1 MEAMDAVA
9 NRVEPASERG
19 LGGDCLEQRVWR
31 MVQEEYVLDLNGD
44 VFNENEVLDFVTCV
58 GVQLS

>member
-31 MVQEEYVLDLNGD
+31 MVQEEYVLDLA
-44 VFNENEVLDFVTCV
+44 
-58 GVQLS
+58 